1 VVSARACA
9 YQFLPYNSSRNC
21 YPEMISRQINARL
34 KSVQNETLLVYVGGQ
49 EGWGVGGRF
58 GPEAQNLDVPIYD
71 FFYPS

>member
-1 VVSARACA
+1 
-9 YQFLPYNSSRNC
+9 
-21 YPEMISRQINARL
+21 MISRQINARL

>member
-1 VVSARACA
+1 
-9 YQFLPYNSSRNC
+9 
-21 YPEMISRQINARL
+21 MISRQINARL

-49 EGWGVGGRF
+49 EGWGVGGHF